1 MKFFNVPIL
10 ELIFLIHLS
19 LDKICDLTRLF
30 DYACYKSF
38 DSFGQ
43 FKK

>member
-1 MKFFNVPIL
+1 M
-10 ELIFLIHLS
+10 FLDGGIALS

-38 DSFGQ
+38 DSFG
-43 FKK
+43 